1 MIDEQVVVVN
11 SYLEKVGNFAIEYA
25 PKLLGGII
33 VLIVGLWITKIITKG
48 VGKSLEKTKIDQ
60 SLVPFLKALVNMV
73 LKALVVITVM
83 GMIGIEMTSFVAIIG
98 AAGLAVGM
106 ALSGT
111 LQNFA
116 GGVIILILKPFK
128 IGDFIEAQNFTGT
141 VKEIS
146 IFSTLLNTPDKKLV
160 IIPNGA
166 LSTGAIINYS
176 AENLRRVDWTF
187 GIAYGDNVDDFKRAI
202 TTFINEDERILKD
215 PAVFMGLAALAGSS
229 VNFVVRVWVDGADYW
244 DVFFDMNEKVYT
256 KFADYNLN
264 IPFPQMDVH
273 VRNVQDAK

>member
-1 MIDEQVVVVN
+1 MKEQVIIVN
-11 SYLEKVGNFAIEYA
+11 NYLEKITDFAIEYA
-25 PKLLGGII
+25 PKLLGGVI
-33 VLIVGLWITKIITKG
+33 VLIVGLWVTKLITKG
-48 VGKSLEKTKIDQ
+48 VGKSLEKSNIDQ
-60 SLVPFLKALVNMV
+60 SLVPFLRSLTNII
-73 LKALVVITVM
+73 LKALVGITVM

-116 GGVIILILKPFK
+116 GGVIILVLKPFK

-160 IIPNGA
+160 IIPNGP

-187 GIAYGDNVDDFKRAI
+187 GIAYGDNVEDFKRAMN
-202 TTFINEDERILKD
+202 TFINEDERILKE
-215 PAVFMGLAALAGSS
+215 PEVFMGLSALGDSS
-229 VNFVVRVWVDGADYW
+229 VNFVVRVWVDGPDYW
-244 DVFFDMNEKVYT
+244 GVFFDMNEKVYT
-256 KFADYNLN
+256 KFGDYNLN

-273 VRNVQDAK
+273 VRNVKEVK

>member
-1 MIDEQVVVVN
+1 MISVIDEREFISLIIKNNMIDEQVVVVN

-83 GMIGIEMTSFVAIIG
+83 GVIGIEMTSFVAIIG

-202 TTFINEDERILKD
+202 TTFINEDERILERSCSFYGISCIGRK
-215 PAVFMGLAALAGSS
+215 FCEFCSS
-229 VNFVVRVWVDGADYW
+229 SLG
-244 DVFFDMNEKVYT
+244 
-256 KFADYNLN
+256 
-264 IPFPQMDVH
+264 
-273 VRNVQDAK
+273 

>member
-1 MIDEQVVVVN
+1 MREEVIIVN
-11 SYLEKVGNFAIEYA
+11 NYLEKITDFAIEYA
-25 PKLLGGII
+25 PKLLGGVI
-33 VLIVGLWITKIITKG
+33 VLIIGLWVTKLITKG
-48 VGKSLEKTKIDQ
+48 VGKSLEKSNIDQ
-60 SLVPFLKALVNMV
+60 SLVPFLRSLTNII
-73 LKALVVITVM
+73 LKALVGITVM

-141 VKEIS
+141 IKEIS

-187 GIAYGDNVDDFKRAI
+187 GIAYGDNVEDFKRAMN
-202 TTFINEDERILKD
+202 TFINEDERILKE
-215 PAVFMGLAALAGSS
+215 PEVFMGLSALADSS
-229 VNFVVRVWVDGADYW
+229 VNFVVRVWVDGPDYW
-244 DVFFDMNEKVYT
+244 GVFFDMNEKVYT

-273 VRNVQDAK
+273 VRKVNDVR

>member
-1 MIDEQVVVVN
+1 MREEVIIVN
-11 SYLEKVGNFAIEYA
+11 NYLEKITDFAIEYA
-25 PKLLGGII
+25 PKLLGGVI
-33 VLIVGLWITKIITKG
+33 VLIIGLWVTKLITKG
-48 VGKSLEKTKIDQ
+48 VGKSLEKSNIDQ
-60 SLVPFLKALVNMV
+60 SLVPFLRSLTNII
-73 LKALVVITVM
+73 LKALVGITVM

-116 GGVIILILKPFK
+116 GGVIILVLKPFK

-141 VKEIS
+141 IKEIS

-187 GIAYGDNVDDFKRAI
+187 GIAYGDNVEDFKRAMN
-202 TTFINEDERILKD
+202 TFINEDERILKE
-215 PAVFMGLAALAGSS
+215 PEVFMGLSALADSS
-229 VNFVVRVWVDGADYW
+229 VNFVVRVWVDGPDYW
-244 DVFFDMNEKVYT
+244 GVFFDMNEKVYT

-273 VRNVQDAK
+273 VRKVNDVR